1 MEPPRNAVLERLA
14 LLLEREARL
23 AGVDI
28 EPETTKIIEKL
39 RRGREDIGT
48 GHRPEQGV

>member
-1 MEPPRNAVLERLA
+1 MEPTRNAVLERLA
-14 LLLEREARL
+14 LLLERECRL

-39 RRGREDIGT
+39 KRNHEGIGSRDRT
-48 GHRPEQGV
+48 D

>member
-23 AGVDI
+23 AGVDV
-28 EPETTKIIEKL
+28 EPETTRIIEKL
-39 RRGREDIGT
+39 RRGHENIGAGNPT
-48 GHRPEQGV
+48 D